1 MNNIRFF
8 KRSEINDVL
17 WNELINQSVNSL
29 PYALSWYLDAVAEN
43 WGALVLND
51 YQAVMPVVWLT
62 KLGVKC
68 LYQPYYCQQ
77 LGVFSTAALAKDLQ
91 KDFLKAAA
99 DKFPYVNINLNAGV
113 DVIANETGLNPKKNL
128 LLALNKTYDEI
139 FRHYN
144 QNHKRNI
151 AKGSKNKLRFFE
163 DTDLI
168 SFQAFYLGNV
178 NRAKENFKHRHET
191 IFKKLT
197 AKLLSINTGHIFSAI
212 TAEGDLVAAVLIIKH
227 QKRLVGII
235 NTSSAEGKKAGASHF
250 LFDQIIKKYAGSD
263 LVLDF
268 EGSSIPTIARF
279 YEGFGAYEEV
289 FFNYKTTVLR
299 SISKRFS

>member
-1 MNNIRFF
+1 MNNIRFL
-8 KRSEINDVL
+8 KRSEINDL
-17 WNELINQSVNSL
+17 QWNELINQSVNSL

-43 WGALVLND
+43 WGALVLNN

-77 LGVFSTAALAKDLQ
+77 LGVFSSGVLAKDLQ

-99 DKFPYVNINLNAGV
+99 DKFPYVNMNLNAGSIV
-113 DVIANETGLNPKKNL
+113 VANEAGLNPKKNL
-128 LLALNKTYDEI
+128 LLSLNKNYDEI
-139 FRHYN
+139 FQHFN

-163 DTDLI
+163 DTDLT

-178 NRAKENFKHRHET
+178 NHAKENFRPQHEK

-197 AKLLSINTGHIFSAI
+197 ATLVSANTGHIFSAI

-227 QKRLVGII
+227 HKRLIGII

-250 LFDQIIKKYAGSD
+250 LFDRIIKKYAGTD
-263 LVLDF
+263 VVLDF

-279 YEGFGAYEEV
+279 YEGFGAVEEV